1 MIWLPIGAQK
11 ILLYRGL
18 RKNMSKPVA
27 VLISDV
33 HYSLQTLQL
42 ADVAM
47 RMAIDKA
54 NSLRVPL
61 IVAGDLHDTKANL
74 RGECVNAM
82 IETFKRCYS
91 PPYILVGNHDRL
103 NEKAP
108 AHSLNFLAN
117 LTWHETNDPYGI
129 DSSEMISNLNLVET
143 PGFYNDL
150 GSINGKSIHLIPY
163 QHDSD
168 ELRAHLKTIDKGS
181 CVIMHQG
188 LTGTNS
194 GHYIQDKSAITHEDV
209 ADFRVIS
216 GHYHTRQTIKT
227 GRPQKGAVGLFD
239 YIGNSYTLNFAEAND
254 PPKGFQILMNDGALE
269 FVPTNLRKHVVYD
282 ISINLFEIT
291 GTAPYAALEDLV
303 WVKIKG
309 TKEELSSSGRK
320 QAERWINRQ
329 APFRLDLIPT
339 DTVST
344 KPTTKLVQG
353 ALLDSLIDS
362 LTNTS
367 DARKMSLK
375 DRWKTLC
382 E

>member
-1 MIWLPIGAQK
+1 
-11 ILLYRGL
+11 
-18 RKNMSKPVA
+18 MSKPIA
-27 VLISDV
+27 VLTADI
-33 HYSLQTLQL
+33 HYSVHTLQL
-42 ADVAM
+42 ADAAV

-54 NSLRVPL
+54 NSLRIPL

-82 IETFKRCYS
+82 IETFNRCDL

-108 AHSLNFLAN
+108 SHSLNFLGE
-117 LTWHETNDPYGI
+117 LSWSETI
-129 DSSEMISNLNLVET
+129 DSYSIDTAEVTNYLNLIDKPTFTNEISV
-143 PGFYNDL
+143 NRM
-150 GSINGKSIHLIPY
+150 SVHLVPY
-163 QHDSD
+163 HHNPD
-168 ELRAHLKTIDKGS
+168 ELRAYLKTVDKGS
-181 CVIMHQG
+181 TLIMHQG
-188 LTGTNS
+188 LEKTNS
-194 GHYIQDKSAITHEDV
+194 GHYIQDKSAIKNEDV

-227 GRPQKGAVGLFD
+227 GRPQKGAVGLWD

-254 PPKGFQILMNDGALE
+254 PPKGFQILMDDGTLE

-282 ISINLFEIT
+282 ISINPFEIT

-344 KPTTKLVQG
+344 KPMTKQLTQG